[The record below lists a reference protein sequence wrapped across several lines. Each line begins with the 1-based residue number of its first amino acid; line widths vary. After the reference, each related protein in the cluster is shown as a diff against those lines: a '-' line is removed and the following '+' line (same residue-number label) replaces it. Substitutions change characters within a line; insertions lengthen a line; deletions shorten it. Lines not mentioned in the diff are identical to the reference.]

1 MNIDRFKEL
10 ASDFN
15 LIPVYEIIT
24 ADLLTPVLAYAKLR
38 KKGMQSFLLESVQGS
53 LSMAR
58 YSFIGI
64 NPEKILLN
72 KKTTIKEI
80 NNLGDGLHHN
90 NSSEYFGNIFER
102 LKEETD
108 NIRQAHLSELPEFTG
123 GLVGFLGYENISLIE
138 PVVLRKPSLTG
149 KFNYPHDFY
158 DSNFGLYKTIIAFD
172 HYKHQIIL
180 ITNVLVKEHSNLD
193 LIYSEAKQNLKKLK
207 NILVNESVRIDSFK
221 LLNSSDIDFDTKHF
235 YQLVEKSKEEIRAG
249 EIFQIVLSKRFSS
262 EFKGDLINVYRALR
276 IINPSP
282 YMYFLENAD
291 GFSIL
296 GTSPEDLLRIKNRKA
311 TVLPIAGTR
320 RRGKDEAEDI
330 KLEENLLNDP
340 KELAEHTML
349 VDLGRNDLG
358 RVCKYGTVKVSE
370 FMKIQKYSHVM
381 HIVSKVE
388 GELKDE
394 VHPIDALKSCFPAGT
409 VSGAP
414 KIRAMQLISKFENEE
429 RNIYAGAVGYIDFSG
444 NLDMCIAIRTLFAVN
459 GKIYWQAGAGIVAD
473 SVPEKEA
480 LEIKNK
486 SAVMLNA
493 LKYAEVIDE
502 YSGN

>member
-1 MNIDRFKEL
+1 MDLNKFKEL
-10 ASDFN
+10 AKDYN
-15 LIPVYEIIT
+15 LIPVHETIT

-38 KKGMQSFLLESVQGS
+38 RKGKQSFLLESVQGS

-58 YSFIGI
+58 YSFIGV
-64 NPEKILLN
+64 NPEKIIQN
-72 KKTTIKEI
+72 RKDVVEEI
-80 NNLGDGLHHN
+80 NNE
-90 NSSEYFGNIFER
+90 NSIQYIDNIFDR
-102 LKEETD
+102 LKKETE

-138 PVVLRKPSLTG
+138 PSVE
-149 KFNYPHDFY
+149 FNYKSHFGY

-180 ITNVLVKEHSNLD
+180 INNTFVVDASNLD
-193 LIYSEAKQNLKKLK
+193 ELYFNSQNTLSELK
-207 NILVNESVRIDSFK
+207 RI
-221 LLNSSDIDFDTKHF
+221 LLNSSAKIGSFQLENNSVPDFDQKEF
-235 YQLVEKSKEEIRAG
+235 YNLVEKCKEEIRAG

-262 EFKGDLINVYRALR
+262 KFKGDLINVYRALR

-291 GFSIL
+291 GFSVI

-330 KLEENLLNDP
+330 RLEKNLLNDP

-358 RVCKYGTVKVSE
+358 RVCKYGTVTVSE
-370 FMKIQKYSHVM
+370 FMKIQRYSHVM

-388 GELKDE
+388 GELRDD
-394 VHPIDALKSCFPAGT
+394 VHPVDALKSCFPAGT

-414 KIRAMQLISKFENEE
+414 KIRAMQLISKLENQE

-444 NLDMCIAIRTLFAVN
+444 NLDMCIAIRTLFA
-459 GKIYWQAGAGIVAD
+459 KDKIIYWQSGAGIVAD

-480 LEIKNK
+480 LEINNK

-502 YSGN
+502 NSGY

>member
-1 MNIDRFKEL
+1 MNIERFKEL
-10 ASDFN
+10 AADFN

-80 NNLGDGLHHN
+80 NNSVRDGLRHN
-90 NSSEYFGNIFER
+90 NLSEYFGNIFER

-138 PVVLRKPSLTG
+138 PVVKFSYQQ
-149 KFNYPHDFY
+149 KFNY

-180 ITNVLVKEHSNLD
+180 ITNVLVKAQSNLD

-207 NILVNESVRIDSFK
+207 NILLNDSVRIDSFK
-221 LLNSSDIDFDTKHF
+221 LLNASDADFDTKNF
-235 YQLVEKSKEEIRAG
+235 YQLVERSKEEIRAG

-388 GELKDE
+388 GELEDD

-414 KIRAMQLISKFENEE
+414 KIRAMQLISNFENEE

-444 NLDMCIAIRTLFAVN
+444 NLDMCIAIRTLFAFN
-459 GKIYWQAGAGIVAD
+459 GKIYWQSGAGIVAD

-502 YSGN
+502 NSGN

>member
-1 MNIDRFKEL
+1 MNIERFKEL
-10 ASDFN
+10 AADFN

-38 KKGMQSFLLESVQGS
+38 KKGIQSFLLESVQGS

-80 NNLGDGLHHN
+80 NNSVRDGLRHN
-90 NSSEYFGNIFER
+90 NLSEYFGNIFER

-138 PVVLRKPSLTG
+138 PVVKFSYQQ
-149 KFNYPHDFY
+149 KFNY

-180 ITNVLVKEHSNLD
+180 ITNVLVKAQSNLD

-207 NILVNESVRIDSFK
+207 NILLNDSVRIDSFK
-221 LLNSSDIDFDTKHF
+221 LLNASDADFDTKNF

-388 GELKDE
+388 GELEDD

-414 KIRAMQLISKFENEE
+414 KIRAMQLISNFENEE

-444 NLDMCIAIRTLFAVN
+444 NLDMCIAIRTLFAFN
-459 GKIYWQAGAGIVAD
+459 GKIYWQSGAGIVAD

-502 YSGN
+502 NSGN

>member
-1 MNIDRFKEL
+1 MDLFTFREL
-10 ASDFN
+10 SKKYN
-15 LIPVYEIIT
+15 LIPVYEVIT

-38 KKGMQSFLLESVQGS
+38 ETGKQSFLLESVQGS

-64 NPEKILLN
+64 NPEKIITN
-72 KKTTIKEI
+72 KKEKISELI
-80 NNLGDGLHHN
+80 NAHLSTYN
-90 NSSEYFGNIFER
+90 GNIFER
-102 LKEETD
+102 LKQENV

-123 GLVGFLGYENISLIE
+123 GLVGFLGYENISLVE
-138 PVVLRKPSLTG
+138 PVVKFSYPSG
-149 KFNYPHDFY
+149 FIY

-180 ITNVLVKEHSNLD
+180 ITNVYTDSASNID
-193 LIYSEAKQNLKKLK
+193 SRYFEAKKIISGLKKKL
-207 NILVNESVRIDSFK
+207 LSDSYKIGKFK
-221 LLNSSDIDFDTKHF
+221 LVGNLEPEIDKKSFNSII
-235 YQLVEKSKEEIRAG
+235 ENCKEQIRSG
-249 EIFQIVLSKRFSS
+249 EIFQIVISKRFSKN
-262 EFKGDLINVYRALR
+262 FNGDLINVYRALR

-282 YMYFLENAD
+282 YMYFLENQD
-291 GFSIL
+291 GFSVL

-320 RRGKDEAEDI
+320 RRGKDESEDLH
-330 KLEENLLNDP
+330 LENELLNDP

-358 RVCKYGTVKVSE
+358 RVCKFNSVKVTE

-381 HIVSKVE
+381 HIVSKIE
-388 GELKDE
+388 GELNDD
-394 VHPIDALKSCFPAGT
+394 VHPIDALRSCFPAGT

-414 KIRAMQLISKFENEE
+414 KIRAMQLISEFENEE

-444 NLDMCIAIRTLFAVN
+444 NLDMCIAIRTLFAKDN
-459 GKIYWQAGAGIVAD
+459 IIFWQAGAGIVAD
-473 SVPEKEA
+473 SEAHKEA
-480 LEIKNK
+480 LEIQNK

-502 YSGN
+502 NSGN

>member
-1 MNIDRFKEL
+1 MNKERFKEL
-10 ASDFN
+10 SASFN

-38 KKGMQSFLLESVQGS
+38 KKGTQSFLLESVQGS

-72 KKTTIKEI
+72 KKTTINEI
-80 NNLGDGLHHN
+80 NNN

-108 NIRQAHLSELPEFTG
+108 NIKQAHLPELPEFTG

-138 PVVLRKPSLTG
+138 PVV
-149 KFNYPHDFY
+149 KFNYQQKFNY

-180 ITNVLVKEHSNLD
+180 ITNVLVQPQSNLD
-193 LIYSEAKQNLKKLK
+193 LIYSEAKKNLKKLK
-207 NILVNESVRIDSFK
+207 TILLNDSVSIDSFK
-221 LLNSSDIDFDTKHF
+221 MLNSSEADFDTKHF

-320 RRGKDEAEDI
+320 RRGKDETEDMN
-330 KLEENLLNDP
+330 LEENLLNDP

-358 RVCKYGTVKVSE
+358 RVCKYGSVKVSE

-388 GELKDE
+388 GELKDD

-414 KIRAMQLISKFENEE
+414 KIRAMQLISEFENEE

-444 NLDMCIAIRTLFAVN
+444 NLDMCIAIRTLFAVK

-480 LEIKNK
+480 SEIRNK

-502 YSGN
+502 NSCN

>member
-1 MNIDRFKEL
+1 ML
-10 ASDFN
+10 C
-15 LIPVYEIIT
+15 
-24 ADLLTPVLAYAKLR
+24 
-38 KKGMQSFLLESVQGS
+38 FLLESVQGS

-64 NPEKILLN
+64 NLEKILLN

-80 NNLGDGLHHN
+80 NNSVRDGLRHN
-90 NSSEYFGNIFER
+90 NLSEYFGNIFER

-123 GLVGFLGYENISLIE
+123 GLVGFLGYENISMIE
-138 PVVLRKPSLTG
+138 PVVKFSYQQ
-149 KFNYPHDFY
+149 KFNY

-180 ITNVLVKEHSNLD
+180 ITNVLIKAQSNLD

-207 NILVNESVRIDSFK
+207 NILLNDSVRIDSFK
-221 LLNSSDIDFDTKHF
+221 LLNASDADFDTKNF

-388 GELKDE
+388 GELEDD
-394 VHPIDALKSCFPAGT
+394 VHPIDALKLCFPAGT

-414 KIRAMQLISKFENEE
+414 KIRAMQLISNFENEE
-429 RNIYAGAVGYIDFSG
+429 RNIYAGSVGYIDFSG
-444 NLDMCIAIRTLFAVN
+444 NLDMCIAIRTLFAFN
-459 GKIYWQAGAGIVAD
+459 GKIYWQSGAGIVAD

-502 YSGN
+502 NSGN

>member
-1 MNIDRFKEL
+1 MNLERFKEL
-10 ASDFN
+10 SASFN

-38 KKGMQSFLLESVQGS
+38 KKGTQSFLLESVQGS
-53 LSMAR
+53 LSLAR

-72 KKTTIKEI
+72 NKLTIIEI
-80 NNLGDGLHHN
+80 NNN
-90 NSSEYFGNIFER
+90 NSSEYVGNIFER

-108 NIRQAHLSELPEFTG
+108 NIKQAHLPELPEFTG

-138 PVVLRKPSLTG
+138 PVV
-149 KFNYPHDFY
+149 KFNYQQKFNY

-180 ITNVLVKEHSNLD
+180 ITNVLVQPQSNLD
-193 LIYSEAKQNLKKLK
+193 LIYSEAKQNLKKFK
-207 NILVNESVRIDSFK
+207 SILLNDSVSIDSFK
-221 LLNSSDIDFDTKHF
+221 MLNSSEADFDTKHF

-320 RRGKDEAEDI
+320 RRGKDETEDMN
-330 KLEENLLNDP
+330 LEENLLNDP

-358 RVCKYGTVKVSE
+358 RVCKYGSVKVSE

-388 GELKDE
+388 GELRDD

-414 KIRAMQLISKFENEE
+414 KIRAMQLISEFENEE

-502 YSGN
+502 NSGN

>member
-1 MNIDRFKEL
+1 MNIERFKEL
-10 ASDFN
+10 AASFN

-38 KKGMQSFLLESVQGS
+38 KNGMQSFLLESVQGS

-80 NNLGDGLHHN
+80 NNN

-102 LKEETD
+102 LREETA
-108 NIRQAHLSELPEFTG
+108 NIRQAHLQELPEFTG

-138 PVVLRKPSLTG
+138 PVV
-149 KFNYPHDFY
+149 KFNYQQNFNY

-180 ITNVLVKEHSNLD
+180 ITNVLVKAQSNLD
-193 LIYSEAKQNLKKLK
+193 LIYAEAKQNLKKLK
-207 NILVNESVRIDSFK
+207 NILLKDSVRIDSFK
-221 LLNSSDIDFDTKHF
+221 LLNASDADFDTKQF
-235 YQLVEKSKEEIRAG
+235 YELVEKSKEEIRAG
-249 EIFQIVLSKRFSS
+249 EIFQIVLSKRFVS

-291 GFSIL
+291 GFSII

-388 GELKDE
+388 GELKDA

-414 KIRAMQLISKFENEE
+414 KIRAMQLISYFENEE

-444 NLDMCIAIRTLFAVN
+444 NLDMCIAIRTLFAAD

-502 YSGN
+502 NSGN

>member
-1 MNIDRFKEL
+1 MNIERFKEL
-10 ASDFN
+10 AADFN

-80 NNLGDGLHHN
+80 NNSVRDGLRHN
-90 NSSEYFGNIFER
+90 NLSEYFGNIFER

-138 PVVLRKPSLTG
+138 PVVKFSYQQ
-149 KFNYPHDFY
+149 KFNY

-172 HYKHQIIL
+172 HYRHQIIL
-180 ITNVLVKEHSNLD
+180 ITNVLVKAQSNLD

-207 NILVNESVRIDSFK
+207 NILLNESVRIDSFK
-221 LLNSSDIDFDTKHF
+221 LLNASDADFDTKNF
-235 YQLVEKSKEEIRAG
+235 YQLVERSKEEIREG

-388 GELKDE
+388 GELEDD

-414 KIRAMQLISKFENEE
+414 KIRAMQLISNFENEE

-444 NLDMCIAIRTLFAVN
+444 NLDMCIAIRTLFAFN
-459 GKIYWQAGAGIVAD
+459 GKIYWQSGAGIVAD

-502 YSGN
+502 NSGN